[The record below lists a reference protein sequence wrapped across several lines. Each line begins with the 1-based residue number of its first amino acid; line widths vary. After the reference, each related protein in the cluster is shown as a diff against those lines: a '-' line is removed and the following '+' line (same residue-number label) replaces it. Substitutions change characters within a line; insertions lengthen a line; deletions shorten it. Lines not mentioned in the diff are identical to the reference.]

1 MIMTRAVAA
10 VCAPRACAA
19 TLPRTILVD
28 SAGTTF
34 RSTGFFGFSW
44 VPSPILRVN

>member
-10 VCAPRACAA
+10 VCAPRAAA